1 MPLTTS
7 CIDPSPPTTTSSS
20 APSSAARRASSVS
33 SPAVREKS
41 ASPVSPAAAAR
52 RAISGQ
58 RLPVEPFADAGL
70 MRKTVLG
77 VVSASLRQ

>member
-1 MPLTTS
+1 
-7 CIDPSPPTTTSSS
+7 
-20 APSSAARRASSVS
+20 
-33 SPAVREKS
+33 VREKS